1 MGISSHSLLLTALV
15 FLISFF
21 GTYFYRSFAIQKGIL
36 ANPNFRTLHEN
47 PKPRGGGIVFSWVF
61 ILAVISLGLSGT
73 IGSDLI
79 MALGVG
85 GGLASFFGFIDD
97 VTNVRAT
104 IKMIIQGC
112 LSAWILICFNGG
124 PLVTTPW
131 LPIWFSWLVSWFLLI
146 WLINLYNFMDGVDG
160 MAASGA
166 IYICVVLVLISYFSG
181 GSSFNLSL
189 LCLLLAVSCLGFL
202 LFNWPPA
209 TIFMGDSGSVFLG
222 YCFGVLIIKTT
233 MANDINFWTWLVI
246 FGYFLGDTT
255 TTIILRIMIVK
266 RWFGA
271 HRSHA
276 YQNLARILG
285 SHIKVTGGVLVY
297 HIVWLMPLAIWS
309 SLEPE
314 LAPIA
319 AAFAFLPSIYW
330 ALRFGPLL
338 SSA

>member
-1 MGISSHSLLLTALV
+1 MDVLSHSMLLVALV
-15 FLISFF
+15 FLTSFF
-21 GTYFYRSFAIQKGIL
+21 GTYFYRSIAIQKGIL

-61 ILAVISLGLSGT
+61 ILAVFILGQSGA
-73 IGSDLI
+73 IGLDLVLAI
-79 MALGVG
+79 GIG

-97 VTNVRAT
+97 VTNIRPI
-104 IKMIIQGC
+104 IKLSTQGC
-112 LSAWILICFNGG
+112 LAAWIMICFNGG
-124 PLVTTPW
+124 PLATNLW
-131 LPIWFSWLVSWFLLI
+131 LPVWLSWFLSWFLLI

-166 IYICVVLVLISYFSG
+166 IYICMILILITYILG

-189 LCLLLAVSCLGFL
+189 LCLLLAMSCLGFL
-202 LFNWPPA
+202 SFNWPPA
-209 TIFMGDSGSVFLG
+209 SIFMGDSGSVFLG
-222 YCFGVLIIKTT
+222 YCFGVFIMKTT
-233 MANDINFWTWLVI
+233 MTSDISFWTWLVI
-246 FGYFLGDTT
+246 FGYFVGDTT

-266 RWFGA
+266 KWYGA

-297 HIVWLMPLAIWS
+297 HVVWLMPLAIWS
-309 SLEPE
+309 SLEPG
-314 LAPIA
+314 LAPLA
-319 AAFAFLPSIYW
+319 TVFALLPSIYW